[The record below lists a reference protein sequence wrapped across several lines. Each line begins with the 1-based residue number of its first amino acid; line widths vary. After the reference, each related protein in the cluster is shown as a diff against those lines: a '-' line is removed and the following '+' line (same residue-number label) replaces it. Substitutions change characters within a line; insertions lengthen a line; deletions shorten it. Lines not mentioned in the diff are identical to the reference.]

1 MGILDKIIQVD
12 KYNNIGLLG
21 MTDEFF
27 CAYINK
33 MFNESKSSI
42 LILTP
47 TLYEA
52 NKIYSSLE
60 KYNDKTL

>member
-27 CAYINK
+27 VL
-33 MFNESKSSI
+33 I
-42 LILTP
+42 LIKCLM
-47 TLYEA
+47 
-52 NKIYSSLE
+52 SLS
-60 KYNDKTL
+60 LVF

>member
-33 MFNESKSSI
+33 MFNVSKSSI

-52 NKIYSSLE
+52 NK
-60 KYNDKTL
+60 K

>member
-33 MFNESKSSI
+33 MFKGCKLFYTAS
-42 LILTP
+42 LIYLF
-47 TLYEA
+47 LL
-52 NKIYSSLE
+52 SSL
-60 KYNDKTL
+60 LLLM

>member
-33 MFNESKSSI
+33 CLM
-42 LILTP
+42 
-47 TLYEA
+47 
-52 NKIYSSLE
+52 SLS
-60 KYNDKTL
+60 LVF